1 MKETYVKPVICFES
15 FALSQTIARQCSG
28 SDAAANSNHYSENT
42 GCSYDIGGETVFYEA
57 SNCDFDMELADE
69 VGMTMEQMLEELGM
83 CYNNPEGGYQVFSS
97 T

>member
-1 MKETYVKPVICFES
+1 MKETYVKPLICFES

-28 SDAAANSNHYSENT
+28 WDAAANSNHYSENS
-42 GCSYDIGGETVFYEA
+42 GCSYDIGGETVFYSA
-57 SNCDFDMELADE
+57 SGCDFDMELDE
-69 VGMTMEQMLEELGM
+69 SAGITLDELLEEFGV